1 MPSRGKT
8 ETRAT
13 PPESPSQRK
22 RIVLVDDHP
31 VFRAGLVIALEYDA
45 GLEICAETGRADEA
59 IAEIQRCRPDLVI
72 TDIGL
77 PDQSGIDLIRH
88 LRELYPDLPVLV
100 ISMHDERLHAER
112 VLRAGGRGYVMK
124 DGGAEKISSAVHR
137 VLAGKVAVSDSI
149 AASVLDSLARPGTG
163 DPAPHISR
171 LSSREF
177 EVLRLVGKGKDVHE
191 VARTLHVS
199 IKTVNTHRANIRA
212 KLGLKSGVE
221 LIRFATRWL
230 DTH

>member
-1 MPSRGKT
+1 M
-8 ETRAT
+8 
-13 PPESPSQRK
+13 
-22 RIVLVDDHP
+22 DDHP
-31 VFRAGLVIALEYDA
+31 VFRAGLVIALENEA
-45 GLEICAETGRADEA
+45 GLEICAEAGCANDA
-59 IAEIQRCRPDLVI
+59 LAEIRRGKPDLVI

-77 PDQSGIDLIRH
+77 PDQSGIDLIH
-88 LRELYPDLPVLV
+88 QLRELHPDLPVLV
-100 ISMHDERLHAER
+100 VSMHDERLYAER

-149 AASVLDSLARPGTG
+149 AASVLDSLSRPGTG

-177 EVLRLVGKGKDVHE
+177 EVLRLVGEGRDVHE
-191 VARTLHVS
+191 VARTLHLS

-221 LIRFATRWL
+221 LIHFATRWL